1 MKTLNLTNNETSD
14 IKFEVSSFPDGQQQV
29 AIKLGPL
36 ARASIEHDKSYP
48 VTIKARINNWK
59 DLELVT
65 CTVASLR
72 HEGATEIHLYVPY
85 LLGARSDRFFGMD
98 GKGYTSNNYV
108 KDVIAPAINE
118 LKLTSVTVLDPHSD
132 VLEACLNNFHKE
144 TNTGLVRFALNDLYG
159 PNCPDNFILISPD
172 AGALKKIYTVA
183 DAVGY
188 KGEYIICSKYR
199 DWEGKLSKVEV
210 PIKSHQVDKDFILID
225 DICDGGRT
233 FIEIGKKIKE
243 TVESYKGIPGKR
255 ILIVTHGIFSQGLAV
270 LGQYFDEIYCT
281 NSYSNNPN
289 IKQLNVLY

>member
-1 MKTLNLTNNETSD
+1 MKILNLTNKETSD

-36 ARASIEHDKSYP
+36 DKAAIEIDRNFP
-48 VTIKARINNWK
+48 VTIKTRINNWS
-59 DLELVT
+59 DLEKVT
-65 CTVASLR
+65 CAVASLK
-72 HEGATEIHLYVPY
+72 HEGVTEIHLYAPY
-85 LLGARSDRFFGMD
+85 LIGARSDRFFGPD
-98 GKGYTSNNYV
+98 TKGYTSNNYI
-108 KDVIAPAINE
+108 KDVIAPAIND

-144 TNTGLVRFALNDLYG
+144 TNVGLVRFALNSLYG
-159 PNCPDNFILISPD
+159 PNSPDNFILVSPD
-172 AGALKKIYTVA
+172 MGALKKIYSVA
-183 DAVGY
+183 DAIGY
-188 KGEYIICSKYR
+188 KGEYVICSKFR
-199 DWEGKLSKVEV
+199 NWEGELSRVEV

-225 DICDGGRT
+225 DICDGGKT

-281 NSYSNNPN
+281 NSYSDNSN
-289 IKQLNVLY
+289 INQLNVLY